1 MHWAC
6 WWRQSWEKRAPHV
19 NQSPSRVTPHA
30 MGREPNLPSAAAR
43 RLMLLGR
50 SFRVVPGSAHCAGVI
65 RSDTF
70 PEPPDSLPGAHG
82 TKRFPCRGASPSPPS
97 RTQDLLHR
105 WAAQKKH
112 KHLLCIRLCLCGG
125 HKGLGRFSWKWDH
138 LCEEPLSKLWHP
150 SLLLAT

>member
-6 WWRQSWEKRAPHV
+6 WWHQSWEKRAPHV

-50 SFRVVPGSAHCAGVI
+50 SFRVVPGSAHCAGAI

-82 TKRFPCRGASPSPPS
+82 TKRFPRRGASPSPPS
-97 RTQDLLHR
+97 WIQDLLHR
-105 WAAQKKH
+105 WG
-112 KHLLCIRLCLCGG
+112 CT
-125 HKGLGRFSWKWDH
+125 
-138 LCEEPLSKLWHP
+138 EETQTPLVR
-150 SLLLAT
+150 